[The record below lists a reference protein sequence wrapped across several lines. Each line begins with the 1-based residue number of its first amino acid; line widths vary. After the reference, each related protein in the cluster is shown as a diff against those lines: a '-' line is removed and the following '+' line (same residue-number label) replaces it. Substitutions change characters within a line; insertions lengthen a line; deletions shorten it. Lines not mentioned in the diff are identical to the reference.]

1 MYAGTSPSAVT
12 QTTEYAT
19 RTSRRLLFTAALA
32 AALLAGCASRVTHA
46 PVTDLTGETS
56 VSAPS
61 GGTYVVVS
69 GDTLYKIAQAH
80 NVDVGTLKRINNISN
95 PNQLRVGQT
104 LRLSGA
110 GAPLAESNPVPAP
123 APVAAVPTT
132 PVKPKEPETP
142 PPASD
147 AGVIHWGWP
156 AKGRIIQSFNAN
168 TKGVDIEGTEGEP
181 IDAAADGKVM
191 YAGNGVRGLGNLV
204 LLGHSDGFITAY
216 AHAQQLLVK
225 TGQKVKKGAKIATIG
240 KTETTSPRLHFEIR
254 RHGTAV
260 DPLAYLPTR

>member
-1 MYAGTSPSAVT
+1 
-12 QTTEYAT
+12 
-19 RTSRRLLFTAALA
+19 
-32 AALLAGCASRVTHA
+32 
-46 PVTDLTGETS
+46 
-56 VSAPS
+56 
-61 GGTYVVVS
+61 
-69 GDTLYKIAQAH
+69 
-80 NVDVGTLKRINNISN
+80 
-95 PNQLRVGQT
+95 
-104 LRLSGA
+104 
-110 GAPLAESNPVPAP
+110 
-123 APVAAVPTT
+123 VAAVPTT

>member
-1 MYAGTSPSAVT
+1 MHAGTSPSAVT

-19 RTSRRLLFTAALA
+19 RTSRRLLFTVALA
-32 AALLAGCASRVTHA
+32 AALLAGCASRVNHA

-56 VSAPS
+56 IAAPS
-61 GGTYVVVS
+61 SDTYVVVS
-69 GDTLYKIAQAH
+69 GDTLYKIAQSH
-80 NVDVGTLKRINNISN
+80 NMDVGTLERINNISN

-104 LRLSGA
+104 LRLSGTA
-110 GAPLAESNPVPAP
+110 TAASP
-123 APVAAVPTT
+123 APVAAPVAVVPTT

-147 AGVIHWGWP
+147 AGVIRWGWP

-168 TKGVDIEGTEGEP
+168 TKGIDIEGTEGEP
-181 IDAAADGKVM
+181 INAAADGKVM

-216 AHAQQLLVK
+216 AHAHELLVK